1 MSSASARRLR
11 QAWEQPG
18 CRISHAPPPDGSRTS
33 VAQPSL
39 ARQGGEWNIQI
50 AAISCKKC
58 GRFEPDRKPGRH
70 NKQARKDQVWLLT
83 LQTDTLFEGL
93 RPASGLGGSM
103 WVQGAG
109 MEREWCGLAR
119 DDTDEAVGS
128 ETSVA
133 LADDGFEATVRHIAP
148 SAAALEHRP
157 RASGLRILPC
167 GDV

>member
-1 MSSASARRLR
+1 M
-11 QAWEQPG
+11 
-18 CRISHAPPPDGSRTS
+18 
-33 VAQPSL
+33 
-39 ARQGGEWNIQI
+39 
-50 AAISCKKC
+50 
-58 GRFEPDRKPGRH
+58 
-70 NKQARKDQVWLLT
+70 DQVWLLT

-93 RPASGLGGSM
+93 RPANGLGDSM

-148 SAAALEHRP
+148 SAAALEHRSK
-157 RASGLRILPC
+157 ASGLRILPC